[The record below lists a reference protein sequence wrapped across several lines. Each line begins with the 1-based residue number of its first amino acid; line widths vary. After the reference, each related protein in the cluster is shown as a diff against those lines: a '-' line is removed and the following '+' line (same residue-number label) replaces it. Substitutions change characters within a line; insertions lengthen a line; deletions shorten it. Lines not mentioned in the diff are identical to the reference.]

1 MKKGLKQYL
10 VVIAIGLII
19 GCVVPTHYMVSFYK
33 LLASPLISFGEW
45 VDTYEHAVYAVG
57 AMAIVA
63 KSMFFIHAWI
73 KEQRL

>member
-1 MKKGLKQYL
+1 ML
-10 VVIAIGLII
+10 
-19 GCVVPTHYMVSFYK
+19 SFYK

-45 VDTYEHAVYAVG
+45 VDTNEHAVYAVG

-63 KSMFFIHAWI
+63 KSMFFIRAWI